1 MIRVEMIIELIKGL
15 IVKGDY
21 FMTYDVIVIGGGP
34 SGLMSCVAAAGNG
47 ASVLLLDK
55 GNKLGRKLGISG
67 GGRCNV
73 TNAKETEELIA
84 HIPGNG
90 RFLYS
95 AFGHF
100 NNLDIMA
107 FFEGLGIALKEEDHG
122 RMFPVSDKASS
133 VVNTLLSKIREL
145 GVKIST
151 HSPVAEVLYENGHTA
166 GVRLISGEKIKSTC
180 VIIATGGKSVPQTG
194 STGDGY
200 PWAEAAG
207 HTITELYPT
216 EVPIVSREDWILNR
230 ELQGLSLR
238 SVELSVWNPKGKQVI
253 HHRGDFIFTHFGI
266 SGPIALRCS
275 QFIRQ
280 VQKKFNV
287 KEVELSVDLFPDYSA
302 TELNELL
309 KERFEAE
316 PKKAIKNVLKGTL
329 IERMI
334 PLLLSKAELDG
345 DTTYAHL
352 PKNQW
357 QDFVTLLKRFS
368 FNVSGTKSIEEA
380 FVTGGGVHLKEVNP
394 KTMESKLMPGL
405 FFCGEILDIHGYTGG
420 YNITAAFSTGYTAGM
435 HAAKGHP

>member
-1 MIRVEMIIELIKGL
+1 MK
-15 IVKGDY
+15 
-21 FMTYDVIVIGGGP
+21 YDVIVVGGGP
-34 SGLMSCVAAAGNG
+34 SGLMACVAAGSKG

-73 TNAKETEELIA
+73 TNAKETEDLIA

-100 NNLDIMA
+100 NNRDIMD

-122 RMFPVSDKASS
+122 RMFPVTDKASS
-133 VVNTLLSKIREL
+133 VVNTLLSKVQEL
-145 GVKIST
+145 GVKIMT
-151 HSPVAEVLYENGHTA
+151 HSPIAEVLYENGQTV
-166 GVRLISGEKIKSTC
+166 GVKLISGETFKSSS
-180 VIIATGGKSVPQTG
+180 VIVATGGKSVPQTG

-216 EVPIVSREDWILNR
+216 EVPIVSQEKWIQDR

-238 SVELSVWNPKGKQVI
+238 DVELSVWNPKGKNVI

-280 VQKKFNV
+280 VKMKFNV
-287 KEVELSVDLFPDYSA
+287 QKVEMSVDLFPDYSP
-302 TELNELL
+302 TELDALL
-309 KERFEAE
+309 KERLESE

-329 IERMI
+329 SERMI

-352 PKNQW
+352 QKTQW
-357 QDFVTLLKRFS
+357 LAFLSVLKKFS
-368 FNVSGTKSIEEA
+368 FYVTGTKSLDDA
-380 FVTGGGVHLKEVNP
+380 FVTGGGVHLKEINP
-394 KTMESKLMPGL
+394 STMESKLMPGL

-435 HAAKGHP
+435 HAAKSYS